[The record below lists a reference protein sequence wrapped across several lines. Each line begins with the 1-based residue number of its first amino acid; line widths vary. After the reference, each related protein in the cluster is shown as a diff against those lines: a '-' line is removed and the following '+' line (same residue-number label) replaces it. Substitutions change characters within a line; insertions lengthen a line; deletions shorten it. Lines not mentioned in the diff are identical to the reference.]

1 MIELCCLGNPEF
13 VNTDQYMIE
22 VSKQV
27 KEGKK
32 IETERRDIISD
43 VAVNRE
49 CNVAMI
55 FEKECGRGKEKS
67 INLHDNSSRGAP
79 GLSAEVLSQKTH

>member
-32 IETERRDIISD
+32 
-43 VAVNRE
+43 
-49 CNVAMI
+49 
-55 FEKECGRGKEKS
+55 
-67 INLHDNSSRGAP
+67 
-79 GLSAEVLSQKTH
+79 